1 MEDKMIPNILLEIL
15 RHNEI
20 TEEVSLYSTDNQ
32 VLYTVRKNVMDK
44 VLTQM
49 TREVLLGTIDTVVSG
64 YLR

>member
-1 MEDKMIPNILLEIL
+1 MIPNILLEIL